1 MNGNP
6 SVPIQPR
13 PMTSILRHTDR
24 PVPSQAPGAAK
35 TRAVLIVE
43 DQRAL
48 SEMLAGMLQAR
59 WGYTA
64 RVAGTMAEARQLL
77 ETLGDTFFAAVC
89 DVNLPDAPYGEV
101 IDLVAKH
108 HIPTIALTGT
118 ITNDIRGL
126 MAQGHIVDY
135 VLKKGMPSYE
145 YVVQWVGRLHRN
157 SGIKVLV
164 ADDSPSSLEII
175 RRMLGM
181 QGLHILVA
189 HNGQEALAV
198 LAAQPDIKLVLV
210 DYNMPLV
217 DGYEFVMEARRLMGK
232 ERLAIIGISGENRAD
247 ISAQFLKHGANDFIS
262 KPYSFEEMTCRVNQ
276 NLEMLELLDS
286 LHKLASKDHLTG
298 LHNRRH
304 FFEQGQTQFVQARKN
319 GLPVAAAMLDI
330 DYFKSIN
337 DRFGHGFGDQII
349 QQVGTSLEKHF
360 PDMLIARIG
369 GEEFA
374 ILATGDAVSDI
385 RTRLEN
391 FRARLSFHT
400 SAMAP
405 AFVATTVSIGLH
417 TDNAAD
423 LNALLLAADKRLYE
437 AKANGRNRLEG

>member
-1 MNGNP
+1 MTSLLRHADR
-6 SVPIQPR
+6 SVPGA
-13 PMTSILRHTDR
+13 
-24 PVPSQAPGAAK
+24 SQRAAS
-35 TRAVLIVE
+35 RSVLIVE

-48 SEMLAGMLQAR
+48 SEMLASMLQAR

-64 RVAGTMAEARQLL
+64 RIAATMAEARQLL
-77 ETLGDTFFAAVC
+77 DTRGDEFFAAVC

-108 HIPTIALTGT
+108 HIPAIALTGT
-118 ITNDIRGL
+118 ISNDIRD
-126 MAQGHIVDY
+126 MMTQGHIVDY

-164 ADDSPSSLEII
+164 ADDSPSSLEVI
-175 RRMLGM
+175 RHMLGM
-181 QGLHILVA
+181 QGLQIQVA

-198 LAAQPDIKLVLV
+198 LTAQPDIKLVLV

-217 DGYEFVMEARRLMGK
+217 DGYEFVMEARRMMGK
-232 ERLAIIGISGENRAD
+232 ERLAIIGISGDNRAD

-286 LHKLASKDHLTG
+286 LNKLASKDHLTG
-298 LHNRRH
+298 LHNRRY
-304 FFEQGQTQFVQARKN
+304 FFEQGQAQFQSACKN
-319 GLPVAAAMLDI
+319 ALPVAAAMLDI
-330 DYFKSIN
+330 DHFKSIN
-337 DRFGHGFGDQII
+337 DRFGHAFGDQVI
-349 QQVGTSLEKHF
+349 QQVAQSLEKHF

-374 ILATGDAVSDI
+374 ILATGDAVLDI

-391 FRARLSFHT
+391 FRARLPINT
-400 SAMAP
+400 GALAP
-405 AFVATTVSIGLH
+405 AFIATTASIGVH
-417 TDNAAD
+417 TQSDTD
-423 LNALLLAADKRLYE
+423 LNALLQAADQRLYE